1 MNARSN
7 LVLCGEH
14 HDVVKLAS
22 TIQVWLMTQSSDD
35 SSTEKLDY
43 VAMTILRSEIESG
56 VTVTIAER
64 DICSMIQQSLY
75 DL

>member
-1 MNARSN
+1 
-7 LVLCGEH
+7 
-14 HDVVKLAS
+14 
-22 TIQVWLMTQSSDD
+22 MTQSSDD